1 MDKIVLLQ
9 PWWLLPAS
17 LLLVAFIVTATP
29 NRSDWQR
36 VLHANV
42 LRYLL
47 PAHIAKNQRNYGFL
61 IAALACVAL
70 SNPVVP
76 TADAETFRHTQ
87 GWIILADVSR
97 SMSLTD
103 VTPSRISAMRDAAI
117 ELASRANANS
127 TTLIIYAGDAFI
139 IAPPSFDTA
148 NFYENANL
156 LEYGIIPS
164 DGSNLTR
171 ALSLAWSVIDSSQ
184 LVNARLFILSDTGG
198 FNTRS
203 DAAIA
208 RLAALGH
215 QTDLILFGSDDS
227 TNAAPFDLTVASQLA
242 ESGLGNIIVADAL
255 GRISL
260 NKLSLNKLNFD
271 NSLLTQTGITTLRWS
286 NQSHWILLLVLP
298 LLLLMFYREIR

>member
-1 MDKIVLLQ
+1 MEEMTLLQ
-9 PWWLLPAS
+9 PWWLLPGG
-17 LLLVAFIVTATP
+17 LFLVAFIVTATTTA
-29 NRSDWQR
+29 SDWQR
-36 VLHANV
+36 VLNANV
-42 LRYLL
+42 LRYLWRGRF
-47 PAHIAKNQRNYGFL
+47 AKNHRHPGL
-61 IAALACVAL
+61 LVAALACTAL
-70 SNPVVP
+70 SGPSLP
-76 TADAETFRHTQ
+76 SADAETFRHTQ
-87 GWIILADVSR
+87 GWIVLADVSR

-103 VTPSRISAMRDAAI
+103 VTPSRVSAMRDAAI
-117 ELASRANANS
+117 ELASRANTNS

-148 NFYENANL
+148 NFRENANL

-215 QTDLILFGSDDS
+215 QTDLILFGSEDS
-227 TNAAPFDLTVASQLA
+227 TNAAPFDLTVAIQLA
-242 ESGLGNIIVADAL
+242 KSGQGTVILADAI
-255 GRISL
+255 GSVPFDQ
-260 NKLSLNKLNFD
+260 LSLNELNFD
-271 NSLLTQTGITTLRWS
+271 NNLLTQTGITTLRWS
-286 NQSHWILLLVLP
+286 NQSHWILLLAIP
-298 LLLLMFYREIR
+298 LLLLLFYREIK